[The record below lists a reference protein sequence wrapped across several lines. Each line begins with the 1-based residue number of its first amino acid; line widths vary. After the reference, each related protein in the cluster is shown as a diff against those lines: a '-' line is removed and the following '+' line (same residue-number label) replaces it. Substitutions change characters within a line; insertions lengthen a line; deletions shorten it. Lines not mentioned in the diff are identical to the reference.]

1 MRLVRVAVN
10 VEQLLYRP
18 PGGIGRYTAKLVTL
32 LPRLFPD
39 VRVVA
44 FTARHDRSE
53 IDAAW
58 RNAGGE
64 PDAPPIPLT
73 LPRAALYEGWN
84 TFGWPPLT
92 WRAPGLAGVDLVH
105 APSVAVPPRG
115 RAPLVVTV
123 HDVAPALFPE
133 AFPTHGRWFHARG
146 LAAAARRAALVIT
159 VSHAAAREIEAH
171 SAISRDH
178 LRVVPNGVDHVD
190 ASPEQITA
198 TIARYRLAGAPYIL
212 WVGSLEPRKNVATL
226 VEAFASLV
234 ESGGAG
240 DHRLA
245 LAGPSGWLTG
255 DLVPASALARLGGPD
270 GRLRLLGPVSEAELR
285 ALYAG
290 ATLFALPSR
299 HEGFG
304 LPVLEAMAQ
313 GTPVVC
319 SDIAALRE
327 LTGAEQGDGDG
338 AGTKE
343 GGSAGPAPEAR
354 GARSWGARGRAGP
367 ADEGRGAGAGGVGGA
382 HPGRDGGAARLVPPD
397 DTDAW
402 SDALANLI
410 DDDDARRRLAAAGRA
425 RAAEYSWE
433 RTIRLTHAVYSE
445 VLSGPG

>member
-53 IDAAW
+53 IDAVW
-58 RNAGGE
+58 RDAGGE
-64 PDAPPIPLT
+64 ADASPIRLA
-73 LPRAALYEGWN
+73 LPRALLYEGWN
-84 TFGWPPLT
+84 TFGWLPLD

-133 AFPTHGRWFHARG
+133 AFPAHGRWFHARG
-146 LAAAARRAALVIT
+146 LAAAARRAVLVIT

-171 SAISRDH
+171 SAISRDR

-198 TIARYRLAGAPYIL
+198 TVARHRLAGAPYIL

-245 LAGPSGWLTG
+245 LAGPSGWLTD
-255 DLVPASALARLGGPD
+255 DLVPASARARLGGPG

-319 SDIAALRE
+319 SDIAALSE
-327 LTGAEQGDGDG
+327 LTGAAQGDGDG
-338 AGTKE
+338 AGPE
-343 GGSAGPAPEAR
+343 GGGAAGPGSEGSGAAPGGGGDVAR
-354 GARSWGARGRAGP
+354 
-367 ADEGRGAGAGGVGGA
+367 
-382 HPGRDGGAARLVPPD
+382 PGRDGGAARLVPPD

-402 SDALANLI
+402 AAALGDLI
-410 DDDDARRRLAAAGRA
+410 GDDEARRRLAAAGRA

-433 RTIRLTHAVYSE
+433 RTVRLTRAVYSE